1 VAMQLAPHYDFAII
15 VSVDGSPSDQSAP
28 LVRQRR
34 RLEDLLRGL
43 SDEQWN
49 APSRCGSWTVK
60 DVVVHLAG
68 VNRFWQVSAAAG
80 IAGAP
85 TRLLGGFDPATT
97 PSMMVD
103 SLGAL
108 TSAAALDMFVSSND
122 ALLATVADLDDN
134 GWVALAESPAG
145 HVSLR
150 LVMQHAL
157 WDSWVH
163 ERDIMLPLGLAPV
176 VEPDE
181 VRSCLQYAAAL
192 SAAISIGLGQPITGL
207 FAVLAANPPV
217 TFVVEVTNLV
227 AISELADGV
236 VPPAA
241 WCLQGDAVQLAE
253 ALSIREALAASAPHE
268 WRALLGGLVTAFD
281 TPSEAG

>member
-1 VAMQLAPHYDFAII
+1 MQLSPHYDFPII
-15 VSVDGSPSDQSAP
+15 VSIDGSPSDQCVP

-49 APSRCGSWTVK
+49 APSRCGTWTIK

-68 VNRFWQVSAAAG
+68 VNRFWQASAAAG
-80 IAGAP
+80 IAGTP
-85 TRLLGGFDPATT
+85 TRLLGGFDPAAT

-103 SLGAL
+103 SLGSI
-108 TSAAALDMFVSSND
+108 TSAAALEMFVSSND
-122 ALLATVADLDDN
+122 ALLATVADLDDTA
-134 GWVALAESPAG
+134 WTVVAESPMG

-163 ERDIMLPLGLAPV
+163 ERDIMLPLGLTPA
-176 VEPDE
+176 VEADE

-192 SAAISIGLGQPITGL
+192 GAALSIGLGQPITGWL
-207 FAVLAANPPV
+207 SVQAANPSV
-217 TFVVEVTNLV
+217 IFAIEVTNLV

-236 VPPAA
+236 VSVTAS
-241 WCLQGDAVQLAE
+241 CLQGDAVQLAE
-253 ALSIREALAASAPHE
+253 ALSIRVPLASSAPHE
-268 WRALLGGLVTAFD
+268 WHALLGRLATAFD

>member
-1 VAMQLAPHYDFAII
+1 MQLSPHYDFPII
-15 VSVDGSPSDQSAP
+15 VSIDGSPSGQCAP

-49 APSRCGSWTVK
+49 VPSRCGTWTVK

-68 VNRFWQVSAAAG
+68 VNRFWQASAAAG
-80 IAGAP
+80 IAGTP
-85 TRLLGGFDPATT
+85 TRLLGGFDPAAT

-103 SLGAL
+103 SLG
-108 TSAAALDMFVSSND
+108 SVSPAAALEMLVSSND
-122 ALLATVADLDDN
+122 ALLATVADLDDT
-134 GWVALAESPAG
+134 GWTAVAESPVG

-163 ERDIMLPLGLAPV
+163 ERDIMLPLGLAPA
-176 VEPDE
+176 VEADE

-192 SAAISIGLGQPITGL
+192 GAALSIGLGQPITGWL
-207 FAVLAANPPV
+207 SVQAANPSV
-217 TFVVEVTNLV
+217 IFAVEVTTLV

-236 VPPAA
+236 VPATA
-241 WCLQGDAVQLAE
+241 SCLQGDAVQLAE
-253 ALSIREALAASAPHE
+253 ALSIREPLASSAPHE
-268 WRALLGGLVTAFD
+268 WRALLGGLATAFD

>member
-1 VAMQLAPHYDFAII
+1 MQLSPHYDFPII
-15 VSVDGSPSDQSAP
+15 VSIDGSPSDQCVP

-49 APSRCGSWTVK
+49 APSRCGTWTAK

-68 VNRFWQVSAAAG
+68 VNRFWQASAAAG
-80 IAGAP
+80 IAGTP
-85 TRLLGGFDPATT
+85 TRLLGGFDPAAT

-103 SLGAL
+103 SLGSI
-108 TSAAALDMFVSSND
+108 TSAVALEMFVSSND
-122 ALLATVADLDDN
+122 ALLATVADLDDTA
-134 GWVALAESPAG
+134 WTAVAESPVG

-176 VEPDE
+176 VESDE

-192 SAAISIGLGQPITGL
+192 GAALSIGMGRPITGR
-207 FAVLAANPPV
+207 FSVRAANPSV
-217 TFVVEVTNLV
+217 TFALEVTTLV

-236 VPPAA
+236 VSTTAS
-241 WCLQGDAVQLAE
+241 CLQGDAVQLAE
-253 ALSIREALAASAPHE
+253 ALSIRVPLASSAPHE
-268 WRALLGGLVTAFD
+268 WRALLGGLSTAFD

>member
-1 VAMQLAPHYDFAII
+1 MQLSPHYDFPII
-15 VSVDGSPSDQSAP
+15 VSIDGSPSDQCVP

-49 APSRCGSWTVK
+49 APSRCGTWTIK

-68 VNRFWQVSAAAG
+68 VNRFWQASAAAG
-80 IAGAP
+80 IAGTP
-85 TRLLGGFDPATT
+85 TRLLGGFDPAAT

-103 SLGAL
+103 SLGSI
-108 TSAAALDMFVSSND
+108 TSAVALEMFVSSND
-122 ALLATVADLDDN
+122 ALLATVADLDDTA
-134 GWVALAESPAG
+134 WTAVAESPVG

-176 VEPDE
+176 VESDE

-192 SAAISIGLGQPITGL
+192 GAALSIGMGQPITGR
-207 FAVLAANPPV
+207 FSVRAANPSV
-217 TFVVEVTNLV
+217 TFALEVTTLV

-236 VPPAA
+236 VPATA
-241 WCLQGDAVQLAE
+241 SCLQGDAVQLAE
-253 ALSIREALAASAPHE
+253 ALSIRVPLASSAPHE
-268 WRALLGGLVTAFD
+268 WRALLGGLATAFD
-281 TPSEAG
+281 TPSYAA

>member
-1 VAMQLAPHYDFAII
+1 MQLSPHYDFPII
-15 VSVDGSPSDQSAP
+15 VSIDGSLSDQCAP

-49 APSRCGSWTVK
+49 APSRCGAWTVK

-68 VNRFWQVSAAAG
+68 VNRFWKASAAAG
-80 IAGAP
+80 IAGTP
-85 TRLLGGFDPATT
+85 TRLLGAFDPAAT
-97 PSMMVD
+97 PLMMVD
-103 SLGAL
+103 SLGSVSPAV
-108 TSAAALDMFVSSND
+108 ALDMFVSSND
-122 ALLATVADLDDN
+122 ALLATVADLDDTA
-134 GWVALAESPAG
+134 WTAVAESPIG

-163 ERDIMLPLGLAPV
+163 ERDIMLPLGLDPV
-176 VEPDE
+176 VESDE
-181 VRSCLQYAAAL
+181 VRSCLQYAAAVG
-192 SAAISIGLGQPITGL
+192 AALSIGLGQPITGR
-207 FAVLAANPPV
+207 FSVQAANPGV
-217 TFVVEVTNLV
+217 SFALEVTNLV

-236 VPPAA
+236 VSATA
-241 WCLQGDAVQLAE
+241 SCLQGDAVQLVE
-253 ALSIREALAASAPHE
+253 ALSIRVPLASSAPHE
-268 WRALLGGLVTAFD
+268 WHALLGGLATAFD